1 MVDIVQTWGFVGSHS
16 KLREEV
22 PLTNQL
28 KSFGSYLFEQR
39 SITKHR
45 DDGMKEIIVIE
56 KLSKYYNGF
65 LALDNLSLK
74 VRENED
80 VALLGP
86 NGAGKSTTL
95 KLLCGLL
102 YPSSGNMY
110 INGVNVVEERE
121 RAISEVGAMLETP
134 EFYPFFTPHETLSYL
149 GRLRGMRERE
159 LEGRIK
165 EVIKLVGLE
174 KWDKV
179 KIEKFSLGMKQR
191 LALAQALL
199 HDPKILILDEP
210 SLGLDPRGM
219 VEFREIIK
227 KAKKKKTVLFASHL
241 LTEVAQICSKVAI
254 LDHGKLRFY
263 DDMSKLK
270 KKYRSLERAYL
281 KLTEGAI

>member
-1 MVDIVQTWGFVGSHS
+1 
-16 KLREEV
+16 
-22 PLTNQL
+22 
-28 KSFGSYLFEQR
+28 
-39 SITKHR
+39 
-45 DDGMKEIIVIE
+45 MKEIIVIDG
-56 KLSKYYNGF
+56 LSKYYNGF

-102 YPSSGNMY
+102 YPSSGSMY

-121 RAISEVGAMLETP
+121 RAISEVGTMLETP
-134 EFYPFFTPHETLSYL
+134 EFYPFFTPDETLGYL
-149 GRLRGMRERE
+149 GRLRGMHGRE
-159 LEGRIK
+159 LERRIR
-165 EVIKLVGLE
+165 EVTKLVGLE
-174 KWDKV
+174 KWGKV
-179 KIEKFSLGMKQR
+179 RIEKFSRGMKQR

-199 HDPKILILDEP
+199 HDPQILILDEP

-227 KAKKKKTVLFASHL
+227 KAKKKKTILFASHL
-241 LTEVAQICSKVAI
+241 LTEVAKICNKVAI
-254 LDHGKLRFY
+254 IDHGKLRFY
-263 DDMSKLK
+263 DDMSRLK

-281 KLTEGAI
+281 KLTEGEI